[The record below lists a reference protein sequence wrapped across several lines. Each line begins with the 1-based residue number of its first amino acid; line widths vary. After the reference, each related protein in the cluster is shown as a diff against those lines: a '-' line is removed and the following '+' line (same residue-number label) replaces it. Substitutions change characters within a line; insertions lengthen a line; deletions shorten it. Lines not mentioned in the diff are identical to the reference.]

1 MPFHEGNEPNLQH
14 QLGKNQRGRFLA
26 TRGLVA
32 AQNTF
37 RKIWDVDQLPVKVS
51 LGEPA
56 GNPARI
62 ETILTSK
69 KASHEATP
77 DEPQSRRN
85 RGKAIRRSLVEASE
99 AQDAALLARELR
111 TSQTQ
116 QELAVIVVVEFTG
129 ELRKRKQLTA
139 AARLARTAAAVMA
152 GEEDLPPHT
161 ASTLDFDASR
171 AEFEELARSAGAAIA
186 ATLVQRRQKPDPS
199 SLVGQGKLDEIVE
212 VVASTNASLV
222 LFDHD
227 LTPSQLRNIEARLPC
242 HVIDRSQLIL
252 DIFARHAKTSEGQ
265 LQVEL
270 AQLEYQLPRLA
281 GRGRA
286 MSQLGGGIGTRG
298 PGETQL
304 ETDRRKINLRLDH
317 IKTQLD
323 AVRRI
328 RYQQRQRREA
338 VPVPVVALVGYT
350 NAGKSTLFNALT
362 EAGVLESARMF
373 ATLDPKLR
381 QLQLPSRRKILLS
394 DTVGFIRNLPPTL
407 VTSFRATLEEV
418 ERAEILLHVQ
428 DAASPIREEQK
439 TQVEKVLT
447 ELAVSTKP
455 VIQVLNKSDLVPPQ
469 ELVHLSSDREV
480 IVVSSLRRTGL
491 EQLLVAIDAAL
502 VIDPL
507 VESSFRLP
515 QSEGAI
521 LASLEGGAIID
532 EKRFEGNM
540 VFFRARG
547 PASLLHRYRRFHVK
561 HDLSNERLR
570 AKQS

>member
-1 MPFHEGNEPNLQH
+1 M
-14 QLGKNQRGRFLA
+14 
-26 TRGLVA
+26 
-32 AQNTF
+32 
-37 RKIWDVDQLPVKVS
+37 
-51 LGEPA
+51 
-56 GNPARI
+56 
-62 ETILTSK
+62 TSK
-69 KASHEATP
+69 KASPEAAEQAATEETNA
-77 DEPQSRRN
+77 EPQSRRR
-85 RGKAIRRSLVEASE
+85 RGKTVRRSLVEASA

-139 AARLARTAAAVMA
+139 AARLARTAAAVVA
-152 GEEDLPPHT
+152 GEEDLTEYT
-161 ASTLDFDASR
+161 ASTIDFDAGR
-171 AEFEELARSAGAAIA
+171 AEFEELARSAGATIA

-199 SLVGQGKLDEIVE
+199 SLVGQGKLDEIVG

-317 IKTQLD
+317 IKSQLE

-328 RYQQRQRREA
+328 RQQQRQRREA

-394 DTVGFIRNLPPTL
+394 DTVGFIRNLPHTL

-418 ERAEILLHVQ
+418 ERAEVLLHIQ
-428 DAASPIREEQK
+428 DASSPIREEQK
-439 TQVEKVLT
+439 LQVEKVLA
-447 ELAVSTKP
+447 ELSVSSKP
-455 VIQVLNKSDLVPPQ
+455 VIQVLNKVDLLPPQ
-469 ELVHLSSDREV
+469 ELAHLGGEREA
-480 IVVSSLRRTGL
+480 IPVSSLQHTGL
-491 EQLLVAIDAAL
+491 ERLLLAIDAAL
-502 VIDPL
+502 VADPL
-507 VESSFRLP
+507 IEASFRLP

-521 LASLEGGAIID
+521 LASLEAGSIIED
-532 EKRFEGNM
+532 KRFEGNL
-540 VFFRARG
+540 VYLRARG
-547 PASLLHRYRRFHVK
+547 PASLIDRYRRFR
-561 HDLSNERLR
+561 DRQ
-570 AKQS
+570 ATA

>member
-1 MPFHEGNEPNLQH
+1 M
-14 QLGKNQRGRFLA
+14 
-26 TRGLVA
+26 
-32 AQNTF
+32 
-37 RKIWDVDQLPVKVS
+37 
-51 LGEPA
+51 
-56 GNPARI
+56 
-62 ETILTSK
+62 TSK
-69 KASHEATP
+69 KVLPEAITDEAT
-77 DEPQSRRN
+77 SRRN
-85 RGKAIRRSLVEASE
+85 RGKTVRRSLVEASE

-139 AARLARTAAAVMA
+139 AARLARTAAAVVA
-152 GEEDLPPHT
+152 GEEDLTNHG

-171 AEFEELARSAGAAIA
+171 AEFEELARSAGATIA

-227 LTPSQLRNIEARLPC
+227 LSPSQLRNIEARLPC

-252 DIFARHAKTSEGQ
+252 DIFARHARTREGQ

-304 ETDRRKINLRLDH
+304 ETDRRKINLRIDL
-317 IKTQLD
+317 IKNQLEG
-323 AVRRI
+323 VRRI
-328 RYQQRQRREA
+328 RHQQRQRREA

-394 DTVGFIRNLPPTL
+394 DTVGFIRNLPHTL

-418 ERAEILLHVQ
+418 ERAEVLIHVQ
-428 DAASPIREEQK
+428 DSSSPMREEQK
-439 TQVEKVLT
+439 TQVEKVLA

-455 VIQVLNKSDLVPPQ
+455 VIQVLNKIDLVPAQ
-469 ELVHLSSDREV
+469 ELAYLSGDREA
-480 IVVSSLRRTGL
+480 IAVSSLKQTGL
-491 EQLLVAIDAAL
+491 EQLLTAIDAAL
-502 VIDPL
+502 VVDPL
-507 VESSFRLP
+507 IETSFRFP
-515 QSEGAI
+515 QSEGSI

-532 EKRFEGNM
+532 EKRFEGNL
-540 VFFRARG
+540 VYLRARG
-547 PASLLHRYRRFHVK
+547 PASLLNRYRRFREK
-561 HDLSNERLR
+561 DDSGERVEANVQVHL
-570 AKQS
+570 

>member
-1 MPFHEGNEPNLQH
+1 
-14 QLGKNQRGRFLA
+14 
-26 TRGLVA
+26 
-32 AQNTF
+32 
-37 RKIWDVDQLPVKVS
+37 
-51 LGEPA
+51 
-56 GNPARI
+56 
-62 ETILTSK
+62 LTSQ
-69 KASHEATP
+69 KASSEATP
-77 DEPQSRRN
+77 DQAPSRRN
-85 RGKAIRRSLVEASE
+85 RGKTVRRSLVEASA

-139 AARLARTAAAVMA
+139 AAQLARAAAAVVA
-152 GEEDLPPHT
+152 GEEDLPSHA
-161 ASTLDFDASR
+161 ASNLDFDASR
-171 AEFEELARSAGAAIA
+171 AEFEELARSAGATIA
-186 ATLVQRRQKPDPS
+186 AILVQRRQRPDPS
-199 SLVGQGKLDEIVE
+199 SLVGQGKLDEIVG

-317 IKTQLD
+317 IKTQLA

-328 RYQQRQRREA
+328 RHQQRQRREA

-362 EAGVLESARMF
+362 EAGVLESSRMF

-394 DTVGFIRNLPPTL
+394 DTVGFIRNLPHTL

-439 TQVEKVLT
+439 TQVENVLA
-447 ELAVSTKP
+447 ELAVSTKR
-455 VIQVLNKSDLVPPQ
+455 VIQVLNKVDLVPPQ
-469 ELVHLSSDREV
+469 ERAHISRDREA
-480 IVVSSLRRTGL
+480 IPVSSLQHTGL
-491 EQLLVAIDAAL
+491 EQLLIAIDDAL
-502 VIDPL
+502 VVDPL
-507 VESSFRLP
+507 VEFDFRLP
-515 QSEGAI
+515 QSEGSI
-521 LASLEGGAIID
+521 LASLESGAIIA
-532 EKRFEGNM
+532 EKRYEGNL
-540 VFFRARG
+540 VFLRARG
-547 PASLLHRYRRFHVK
+547 PASLLDRYRRFHEK
-561 HDLSNERLR
+561 RDLSNERLR
-570 AKQS
+570 AKQA